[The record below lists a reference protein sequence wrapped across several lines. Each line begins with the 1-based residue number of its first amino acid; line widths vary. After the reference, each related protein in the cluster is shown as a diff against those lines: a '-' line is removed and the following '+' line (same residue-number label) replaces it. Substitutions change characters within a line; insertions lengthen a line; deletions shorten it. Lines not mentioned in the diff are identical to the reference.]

1 MIKNNYCLV
10 VFILVIFIGIVLSAI
25 GPVSNPS
32 PTGPPPPNSLSSPQS
47 TNKPSGI
54 SWTSQPFPS
63 QNQRP
68 GPNPE
73 PNAITQVNSNPPPEI
88 LETKKLIINVL
99 NTSRNKRSKLAQ
111 GLAGKVVNLVLSKY
125 NGFEKGIVENGNN
138 SGIVGVYYS
147 NNSLRNIAVDI
158 ATYLNRLVATKSIK
172 SHKKFGVYYKSN
184 YFIGNNAILIKVASN

>member
-1 MIKNNYCLV
+1 MTKNTYCLV
-10 VFILVIFIGIVLSAI
+10 IFILVIFIGIVLSAI

-32 PTGPPPPNSLSSPQS
+32 PTGPPPPNSISPPQS

-158 ATYLNRLVATKSIK
+158 ATYLNRLVATKSIR
-172 SHKKFGVYYKSN
+172 SHKKFSVYYKSN